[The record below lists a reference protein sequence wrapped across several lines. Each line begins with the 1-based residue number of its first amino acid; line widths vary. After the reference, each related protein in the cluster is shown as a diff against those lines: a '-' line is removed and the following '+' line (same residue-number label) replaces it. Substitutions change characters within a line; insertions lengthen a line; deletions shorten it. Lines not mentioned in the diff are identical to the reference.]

1 MYHVII
7 RYYFSGNF
15 GVSTTESHSGDTIS
29 KLLLEE
35 TTINPTEKN
44 NRGQTPLDLTLHPD
58 VIRELIRHGA
68 SPRDVYETHGKVLGK
83 HSSKQPLQTPVKLFM
98 VGNPSAG
105 KSTLTKALQSEAFG
119 LKRITKWIV
128 KVSGVDEKT
137 AGIVPHEFESK
148 TYGRVTLYDFAGQR
162 EFYGCHAA
170 LLQNAIQT
178 STPIFLLVVD
188 LSASNDDIK
197 SNIFY
202 WLSFLENQ
210 CTSVSRKPHIVVIGS
225 HADVLK
231 SRDEVKHK
239 ASFITSVL
247 TAPQFAS
254 LEFTGFVAMDCQY
267 ADSAGMTEL
276 HQALKTS
283 CDSLR
288 SQENINFNAHCFL
301 VYLLDKFRNA
311 TALTLATIQAQIKE
325 DLDQAETSADDVM
338 SFVPASIHSLC
349 AICYQ
354 LNDRGHL
361 LVLMDPTAIEDS
373 WVIINRTVLLAEVN
387 GTIFAPEGFKEY
399 IKLASS
405 TGVVPLSKITE
416 HFPNHDRTM
425 LVGFLSH
432 LEFCHEIADSE
443 ILGLINEEQT
453 STASKATAVQGERY
467 FFFPGLVTLEVPST
481 VWEPQPQFDY
491 HCGWMLQF
499 SALGQFFY
507 PRFVQV
513 LLLRLA
519 FSFAFSKLPSTD
531 VPSLQRKCA
540 IWKNGIYWGDGNNT
554 EVLVEIAEQNRV
566 VVLMRCREVNS
577 EYLHTRS
584 LLIQKVLAAAR
595 EFCSKVSTVESFI
608 NPSDTT
614 QYPLKPTSQLALY
627 DMTEVATAV
636 AKGESSIVQDTGET
650 YPLDSLL
657 SFEPY
662 ADLGEPILRELF
674 QKASPQCKEVLSQT
688 LVSDIAERIPKK
700 KGMLKALFKPKP
712 ALLAQRMSKAGF
724 VSDEL
729 EVMQMLDIWKNQT
742 EGTYQCLR
750 EKLDQFSVFAGRN
763 PLVSCTNGD
772 VCKKSFTECSDCR
785 KWLVCPVRA
794 AHSPLIAML
803 QSLLRLPQPW
813 SVVRWKAQSIG
824 VVCMQF
830 LVVYERITPRYRS

>member
-1 MYHVII
+1 MDP
-7 RYYFSGNF
+7 NA
-15 GVSTTESHSGDTIS
+15 
-29 KLLLEE
+29 
-35 TTINPTEKN
+35 KN
-44 NRGQTPLDLTLHPD
+44 NDGQTPLDLAHRAD

-68 SPRDVYETHGKVLGK
+68 NPQDVYKTHGKVLGK
-83 HSSKQPLQTPVKLFM
+83 RSSKQPLQTPVKLFM

-119 LKRITKWIV
+119 LKRITKRIV

-162 EFYGCHAA
+162 EFYGSHAA

-188 LSASNDDIK
+188 LSESNDDIK
-197 SNIFY
+197 SKIFY

-210 CTSVSRKPHIVVIGS
+210 CTSVSSKPHFLVIGS
-225 HADVLK
+225 HVDVLK
-231 SRDEVKHK
+231 SRGEDPNHK

-247 TAPQFAS
+247 TTPQFAS

-267 ADSAGMTEL
+267 ADSAGMRQL

-301 VYLLDKFRNA
+301 VYLLDKFREA

-325 DLDQAETSADDVM
+325 EFDQAEASATGIE
-338 SFVPASIHSLC
+338 SFVPSNIHSLYE
-349 AICYQ
+349 ICIQ

-361 LVLMDPTAIEDS
+361 LVLMDPTAIENS
-373 WVIINRTVLLAEVN
+373 WVIINQTALLAEVN
-387 GTIFAPEGFKEY
+387 GTIFAPEGFKEH

-416 HFPNHDRTM
+416 HFPKHDRTM

-432 LEFCHEIADSE
+432 LQFCHEISDVETLDQIGQKHASE
-443 ILGLINEEQT
+443 
-453 STASKATAVQGERY
+453 ATAVQGERY

-491 HCGWMLQF
+491 HCGWILQC
-499 SALGQFFY
+499 SRPDQFFG
-507 PRFVQV
+507 PRFLQV
-513 LLLRLA
+513 LLLKLA
-519 FSFAFSKLPSTD
+519 ISCGFCKRPSSE
-531 VPSLQRKCA
+531 VPSLQCKCF
-540 IWKNGIYWGDGNNT
+540 IWKNGIYWGDEFGVET
-554 EVLVEIAEQNRV
+554 LVEIAEQNRV
-566 VVLMRCREVNS
+566 VVLMRCPEVKS
-577 EYLHTRS
+577 ECLQLRS

-627 DMTEVATAV
+627 NISDVATAV
-636 AKGESSIVQDTGET
+636 AKGVPAVVNDSGISIF
-650 YPLDSLL
+650 LDSLL

-662 ADLGEPILRELF
+662 ADLGEPVLRKLF

-688 LVSDIAERIPKK
+688 LVSDIAERIPNKK
-700 KGMLKALFKPKP
+700 RMLKALFKPKP
-712 ALLAQRMSKAGF
+712 ALLAQRMSEAGF

-729 EVMQMLDIWKNQT
+729 EVMQILDIWKNQT

-750 EKLDQFSVFAGRN
+750 EKLDQFSAFAGRN
-763 PLVSCTNGD
+763 PLVSCAN
-772 VCKKSFTECSDCR
+772 R
-785 KWLVCPVRA
+785 
-794 AHSPLIAML
+794 
-803 QSLLRLPQPW
+803 PW
-813 SVVRWKAQSIG
+813 ERFYSV
-824 VVCMQF
+824 F
-830 LVVYERITPRYRS
+830 

>member
-1 MYHVII
+1 MTVYAL
-7 RYYFSGNF
+7 
-15 GVSTTESHSGDTIS
+15 STTGIS
-29 KLLLEE
+29 NLLLEGGR
-35 TTINPTEKN
+35 IDPNVKN
-44 NRGQTPLDLTLHPD
+44 NDGQTPLDLASHPD
-58 VIRELIRHGA
+58 VIQELIRQGA
-68 SPRDVYETHGKVLGK
+68 NPQDVYKTHGKVLGK

-105 KSTLTKALQSEAFG
+105 KSTLTKALQSEMTRFVS
-119 LKRITKWIV
+119 LVTRSKP
-128 KVSGVDEKT
+128 VSGVDEKT

-162 EFYGCHAA
+162 EFYGSHAA

-178 STPIFLLVVD
+178 FTPIFLLVVD
-188 LSASNDDIK
+188 LSESNADIK
-197 SNIFY
+197 SKIFY

-210 CTSVSRKPHIVVIGS
+210 CTSVSSKPHFLVIGS
-225 HADVLK
+225 HVDVLK
-231 SRDEVKHK
+231 SRGEDPKHK
-239 ASFITSVL
+239 ASFITYLL
-247 TAPQFAS
+247 TTPQFAS
-254 LEFTGFVAMDCQY
+254 LEFTGFVPMDCQY
-267 ADSAGMTEL
+267 ADSAGMKQL

-301 VYLLDKFRNA
+301 VYLLDKFRDHTAVTIGQILSEMKGGGVSAYNDDITYFLPQSKQAVA
-311 TALTLATIQAQIKE
+311 TVC
-325 DLDQAETSADDVM
+325 D
-338 SFVPASIHSLC
+338 
-349 AICYQ
+349 Q

-361 LVLMDPTAIEDS
+361 LVLKNTTAIENRC
-373 WVIINRTVLLAEVN
+373 VIINRTALLAEVN
-387 GTIFAPEGFKEY
+387 GTIFAPEGFKQH

-416 HFPNHDRTM
+416 HFPKHDRTM
-425 LVGFLSH
+425 LLGFLSH
-432 LEFCHEIADSE
+432 LEFCHEISDSE
-443 ILGLINEEQT
+443 ILGLISQDQ
-453 STASKATAVQGERY
+453 ASAASEATAVQGERY

-491 HCGWMLQF
+491 HCGWILQF
-499 SALGQFFY
+499 CVLGQFFF

-540 IWKNGIYWGDGNNT
+540 IWKNGIYWGDGHCIET
-554 EVLVEIAEQNRV
+554 LVEIAEQNRV
-566 VVLMRCREVNS
+566 VVLMRCPEVKS
-577 EYLHTRS
+577 ECLQLRS

-627 DMTEVATAV
+627 SLTGIATAV
-636 AKGESSIVQDTGET
+636 AKGMPATVDDTGK
-650 YPLDSLL
+650 PVSLDSLL

-674 QKASPQCKEVLSQT
+674 LKARPQCKEVLSQT

-712 ALLAQRMSKAGF
+712 ALLAQRMSEAGF

-729 EVMQMLDIWKNQT
+729 EVTQILDIWKNQT

-763 PLVSCTNGD
+763 PLVSIIITC
-772 VCKKSFTECSDCR
+772 
-785 KWLVCPVRA
+785 
-794 AHSPLIAML
+794 IY
-803 QSLLRLPQPW
+803 
-813 SVVRWKAQSIG
+813 SI
-824 VVCMQF
+824 
-830 LVVYERITPRYRS
+830 